1 MTVQKQVA
9 ATVVLGSD
17 WLLAAASSSVACS
30 ADGGPRI
37 VSCHHTMKIYGR
49 KEAFF

>member
-30 ADGGPRI
+30 AGGGPRI